1 MVFRRL
7 SDGKVSPF
15 LEDLE
20 LGAIIISIRNFV
32 PRFGVTCFSFIEV
45 GKKIRLFWIVDDFFP

>member
-20 LGAIIISIRNFV
+20 LGEIVISIRNSV
-32 PRFGVTCFSFIEV
+32 PRFGVTCFSFYRGRKEDSV
-45 GKKIRLFWIVDDFFP
+45 FFG